1 MDLLKDKRQ
10 KDWFWIENQIIDNEE
25 LTIYEKMIYMVLARH
40 ANEGSSCFPSH
51 KTIAK
56 KAGCS
61 ERQVRN
67 VIPKLEEKGL
77 VKKVARKRKG
87 SKENDNNI
95 YFVLSCKNLNE
106 TKDNEISTECGA
118 VPTEY
123 DAVQVGNG
131 VPYPTACG
139 AVQVGHV
146 VPGNNTKLNNT
157 NINSRNN
164 IFDDNSNEFRLSKFL
179 LENIKKNNP
188 NMKEPNLQTWS
199 KEFDYILRLDKRNLN
214 EVKEIIVWCHQED
227 NFWSGNILSPKSL
240 RKHFD
245 KLRMQ
250 KQLEHR
256 KSSSNCFEDSLNGFE
271 QY

>member
-10 KDWFWIENQIIDNEE
+10 KDWFWIENKIIDNEE
-25 LTIYEKMIYMVLARH
+25 LTIYEKMIYMVLVRH
-40 ANEGSSCFPSH
+40 ANEDSSCFPSY

-61 ERQVRN
+61 ERKAKDV
-67 VIPKLEEKGL
+67 VKSLEEKKL
-77 VKKVARKRKG
+77 IAKRTRKQGGKM
-87 SKENDNNI
+87 ENDTNM
-95 YFVLSCKNLNE
+95 YYVLSFKEENI
-106 TKDNEISTECGA
+106 TPKDEENVSE
-118 VPTEY
+118 V
-123 DAVQVGNG
+123 VHG
-131 VPYPTACG
+131 VHNVVHGVHKGGACG
-139 AVQVGHV
+139 AQQVVHEV
-146 VPGNNTKLNNT
+146 HPNNTKLNNT